1 MKPLDRINGQA
12 AVARRYG
19 LEEAVFLDYLMF
31 WYKENRANQRN
42 FRDGRWWTYNSVNA
56 LSQIFPWWS
65 VKQLRRIAESCR
77 TKGAILAGNYSAD
90 HRDRTLWY
98 TPSDELLALYGTC
111 GEGSCVC
118 PNGQIDLP
126 NQADTFAQ
134 TGKTN
139 IEHVKTSVQTNEGSA
154 ASVLDNYAG
163 EDADLRKRL
172 ADFQEVRRKKKK
184 PLHTTRAAAVLL
196 HKLDKLSNGDRAVKL
211 ALLDKA
217 ILHNWDSVYPLKP
230 DELPEKSPG
239 SPAEPLRGEGVQY
252 L

>member
-118 PNGQIDLP
+118 PNGNGLRISRKS
-126 NQADTFAQ
+126 A
-134 TGKTN
+134 GK
-139 IEHVKTSVQTNEGSA
+139 
-154 ASVLDNYAG
+154 
-163 EDADLRKRL
+163 R
-172 ADFQEVRRKKKK
+172 
-184 PLHTTRAAAVLL
+184 
-196 HKLDKLSNGDRAVKL
+196 
-211 ALLDKA
+211 
-217 ILHNWDSVYPLKP
+217 
-230 DELPEKSPG
+230 KSPCI
-239 SPAEPLRGEGVQY
+239 PRGPPQSCCINWTSCPTGTVQ
-252 L
+252 